1 MTPRE
6 GTGGE
11 MMRRFVGSL
20 TLVLLAGTTNA
31 QADPAE
37 ILARAMEHLRGGELV
52 ATIELVVTR
61 PDRETRYVLELVADG
76 DTAGLG
82 RVLAPPRD
90 AGQAFLR
97 DGDNLFLYHPRV
109 GRALRLPPS
118 GRSDSFLGSDITY
131 GDFAGRDLERDYQSR
146 LLGEEGTTVVL
157 ELLALTGAP
166 TPFGRVLLT
175 LAADTLTP
183 LEQVL
188 EDQRGEAVRRIEF
201 GDHVDTDGRRFPTTL
216 IVEDLLREG
225 HETVVRYVRF
235 SFDTTVPA
243 SCFEQ
248 RALEVGCM

>member
-1 MTPRE
+1 
-6 GTGGE
+6 
-11 MMRRFVGSL
+11 MRHVLVSL
-20 TLVLLAGTTNA
+20 TLVLLAGTTLA
-31 QADPAE
+31 QVDAAE
-37 ILARAMEHLRGGELV
+37 VLARAMGHLRGGELV
-52 ATIELVVTR
+52 ATIELHVTR
-61 PDRETRYVLELVADG
+61 PDRVTRYLLELVTDG

-82 RVLAPPRD
+82 RVLTPPRD

-97 DGDNLFLYHPRV
+97 GGDNLFVYHPRV

-118 GRSDSFLGSDITY
+118 GRSDNFLGSDITY

-146 LLGEEGTTVVL
+146 VLREDGTTVVL
-157 ELLALTGAP
+157 ELLARPDAP

-183 LEQVL
+183 LEQVF
-188 EDQRGEAVRRIEF
+188 EDQRGAAVRRIEF
-201 GDHVDTDGRRFPTTL
+201 GDHVESNGRRFPTTL
-216 IVEDLLREG
+216 VVEDLTRAG

-235 SFDTTVPA
+235 SFDSTVPA